1 LVEEKVTTMVA
12 RVIPSIAR
20 IVIIPIKLLNFA
32 MLNIDIIIPTRAILL
47 SMLQA
52 NKVVRVPMVT
62 LR

>member
-1 LVEEKVTTMVA
+1 MVA